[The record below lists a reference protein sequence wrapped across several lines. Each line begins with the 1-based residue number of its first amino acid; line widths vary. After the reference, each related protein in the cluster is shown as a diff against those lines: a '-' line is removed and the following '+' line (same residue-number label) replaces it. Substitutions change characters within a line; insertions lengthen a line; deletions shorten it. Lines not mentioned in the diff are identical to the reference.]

1 MSTKNFF
8 RIALATFGLAAA
20 SLAQAVTCQF
30 IGPSGGAWNN
40 PAYWSNCTGGNGV
53 PANTP
58 GPADR
63 AEIVGGIVDL
73 VAATFT
79 VGDLYLGNATIQ
91 GAGIG
96 VSTLNVINAGGIA
109 WGSGSYTFKTM
120 TVNFTS
126 SGNIPA
132 ANGPLTVDTA
142 ELILTAPLTT
152 MSADTITITGPGA
165 KIRNGGVFNP
175 STSLTMLGGGEFDN
189 EPSAAFS
196 PVTALTINGTAGS
209 FINQGNFFLPAGL
222 PVTWAN
228 AAAFSQPV
236 ASGGI
241 ISSGGAGIMDT
252 IGQTL
257 QLDGG
262 FVAGTPVFN
271 VGTLL
276 NNGAILAPGSPG
288 SIGTITVNGN
298 FTNANNPNARLAI
311 DITFNSTV
319 IVNGKLLV
327 SGNATLNGGGV
338 DFFYVDTGF
347 GAYTTTEFD
356 TIPFLQAG
364 SVVAGFS
371 GFSAPL
377 TGNSTSLVYTPTQ
390 VQFVVG
396 PPISPDV
403 GLSPT
408 SMTFPST
415 VVSTVS
421 APLVLTITNTG
432 TAPLNFFNIFT
443 STANF
448 DTSYLP
454 PKAPPIDSEPQRLT
468 EVAGESRRTGGET
481 IKSPGRKAPAM
492 DIKLAKYSGNGL
504 PNVTRPANPPC
515 GAGLN
520 PGDLCDVDVMFTPT
534 VTGPLSDQITVST
547 DAPGSPHFVPLDG
560 VSVIAAAPAIG
571 VTGSTTFPTTAVG
584 STSGV
589 QTITITNTGTATLIL
604 ASLTNSD
611 VFTFSDT
618 VNGPPPQSA
627 HWCGFGSDTM
637 GFPLAGSVSI
647 PPAATC
653 QLVLNFK
660 PLSATVYN
668 ATITIVSN
676 APSSPT
682 LINLTGTGAVGAT
695 ATLTPGPLNFG
706 SVNVGSTSTAQ
717 TATFTNT
724 SATPLTLSSIGV
736 GPGFN
741 VTGGTCAVGNV
752 IASSGGNCTITVTAS
767 PTVTGSIGS
776 ALQVITTPLSNNPS
790 VVVQVIGVA
799 ATPVISSPTTATG
812 NQGSAFSYTI
822 AATNSPVAFGA
833 TGLPAGLTINTST
846 GVISGVPT
854 VSGTFVVSLS
864 ATNGSGTG
872 TGTVT
877 ITVIAA
883 ASPAV
888 SLSQTLVAFGNQT
901 ANTTSTATPVTLTNS
916 GTASLLI
923 SGITASGDFG
933 FTTTCPIST
942 PPIGTGASCV
952 INITF
957 SPLTVAV
964 LTGSITIT
972 SNAPGSPH
980 TISLTGTGVGTAIP
994 VLTLAATSVGFPSTV
1009 VGTSSGYQTFQLTN
1023 SGLAT
1028 LTFSAI
1034 SVAGPFSR
1042 LTGAAVPLNCGAS
1055 LAPSASCQ
1063 IWLAFNP
1070 VFIGS
1075 GTGQL
1080 SITHN
1085 AAGSPTLVP
1094 LLGIGIPLPAPQ
1106 ISVITG
1112 LAFGDQVINTPATQT
1127 LDIANTGTATLNIA
1141 SINLTGADAGSY
1153 RLAGSCPSVAAGAAC
1168 TLTVTFVPAAVG
1180 AKTAQLTIVSN
1191 SGVAGATAAPSVTSV
1206 VTLSGNGVLSPLPV
1220 VTFNLTAIG
1229 FGNSIFGGA
1238 STSKPLILTNT
1249 GGAALTISNI
1259 VLGPDFLQMNN
1270 CGGVLGSAASC
1281 TINVQFSPLGTGPKF
1296 GDLQLF
1302 SNAAGSPHK
1311 VSLSGT
1317 GCRWFSQA
1325 QSRFFL
1331 TTC

>member
-8 RIALATFGLAAA
+8 RIALATFGLTAAP
-20 SLAQAVTCQF
+20 LLQAAICQW
-30 IGPSGGAWNN
+30 IGPSGGAWNT
-40 PAYWSNCTGGNGV
+40 PAYWSNCTGGNGT

-63 AEIVGGIVDL
+63 AEIVGGIVDFP
-73 VAATFT
+73 AGAYT
-79 VGDLYLGNATIQ
+79 VGDVYLGNATLQ

-96 VSTLNVINAGGIA
+96 ASNLQVINAGGIA

-120 TVNFTS
+120 SITFTS
-126 SGNIPA
+126 SVGIPA
-132 ANGPLTVDTA
+132 ANGPMTVDTA
-142 ELILTAPLTT
+142 ELILAAPSTN
-152 MSADTITITGPGA
+152 MFADTITITGPGA
-165 KIRNGGVFNP
+165 KIRNGGTFAP
-175 STSLTMLGGGEFDN
+175 STSLTILGGGEFDN
-189 EPSAAFS
+189 EPSATFVPATPFS
-196 PVTALTINGTAGS
+196 INGTAGS
-209 FINQGNFFLPAGL
+209 FINQGDFLLVGGTT
-222 PVTWAN
+222 VTWSN

-236 ASGGI
+236 PSGS
-241 ISSGGAGIMDT
+241 ISAPSGTGTMDAA
-252 IGQTL
+252 GQTL
-257 QLDGG
+257 QIDNG
-262 FVAGTPVFN
+262 FVAGTLVFN

-276 NNGAILAPGSPG
+276 NNGAILAP
-288 SIGTITVNGN
+288 SIGGGITVNGD
-298 FTNANNPNARLAI
+298 FVNANNPNARLAI

-319 IVNGKLLV
+319 IVSGKVQV
-327 SGNATLNGGGV
+327 SGTATLNGGGV
-338 DFFYVDTGF
+338 DFYYVDTGF
-347 GAYTTTEFD
+347 GPYTTTEFD

-364 SVVAGFS
+364 NVVPGFS

-396 PPISPDV
+396 PAISPDV

-408 SMTFPST
+408 SMSFPNTPVGSN
-415 VVSTVS
+415 S
-421 APLVLTITNTG
+421 APQILTITNTG
-432 TAPLNFFNIFT
+432 TAQLDLFNIT
-443 STANF
+443 STTLDYFTN
-448 DTSYLP
+448 YLP
-454 PKAPPIDSEPQRLT
+454 PIAPPPGDSTPMRFSANQAE
-468 EVAGESRRTGGET
+468 AGRGAAGQAVPSGG
-481 IKSPGRKAPAM
+481 GKAPALS
-492 DIKLAKYSGNGL
+492 IRLSKLGGNPL
-504 PNVTRPANPPC
+504 PNVTRPASPLC
-515 GAGLN
+515 GSFLIVGESC
-520 PGDLCDVDVMFTPT
+520 DLDVTFSPIAIGSRPANIAVF
-534 VTGPLSDQITVST
+534 SN
-547 DAPGSPHFVPLDG
+547 APGSPHAVPLSGIG
-560 VSVIAAAPAIG
+560 VVAAAADIA
-571 VTGSTTFPTTAVG
+571 VTGSTTFPTTATG

-589 QTITITNTGTATLIL
+589 QTITITNTGTANLVL
-604 ASLTNSD
+604 SSLTNSD

-627 HWCGFGSDTM
+627 HWCGFGSDPM
-637 GFPLAGSVSI
+637 GFPLAGTVTI

-660 PLSATVYN
+660 PLAATVYN

-682 LINLTGTGAVGAT
+682 VISLTGTGAVGAS
-695 ATLTPGPLNFG
+695 ATLAPDPLSFG
-706 SVNVGSTSTAQ
+706 SVNVGSTSTPL

-741 VTGGTCAVGNV
+741 VTGGSCAVGNV

-767 PTVTGSIGS
+767 PTVVGSIGS
-776 ALQVITTPLSNNPS
+776 ALQVVTTPLSNNPS
-790 VVVQVIGVA
+790 VVVQVVGVA

-812 NQGSAFSYTI
+812 NQGSAFSYSIT
-822 AATNSPVAFGA
+822 ATNSPTSYNA

-854 VSGTFVVSLS
+854 VSGAFAVNLS

-872 TGTVT
+872 TGIVT

-883 ASPAV
+883 ASPLV

-901 ANTTSTATPVTLTNS
+901 ANTTSTATVVTLTNS
-916 GTASLLI
+916 GTAGLVIL
-923 SGITASGDFG
+923 GINATGDFG

-942 PPIGTGASCV
+942 PPLGIGASCV

-957 SPLTVAV
+957 SPLTVAA
-964 LTGSITIT
+964 LSGSITIT
-972 SNAPGSPH
+972 STAPGSPH
-980 TISLTGTGVGTAIP
+980 VISLTGTGVGTAIP
-994 VLTLAATSVGFPSTV
+994 VLTLASTSVGFPSTV

-1034 SVAGPFSR
+1034 TVAGPFSR
-1042 LTGAAVPLNCGAS
+1042 LTGAGVPLDCGAS

-1070 VFIGS
+1070 VFVGS
-1075 GTGQL
+1075 GTGLL

-1085 AAGSPTLVP
+1085 AAGSPTKVP
-1094 LLGIGIPLPAPQ
+1094 LLGTGIPLPAPQ
-1106 ISVITG
+1106 IAVITG
-1112 LAFGDQVINTPATQT
+1112 LAFGDQVLNTPVTQT

-1141 SINLTGADAGSY
+1141 SITLTGADTASFRIAGTCS
-1153 RLAGSCPSVAAGAAC
+1153 SIAAGAAC

-1206 VTLSGNGVLSPLPV
+1206 VTLSGNGILSPLPV
-1220 VTFNLTAIG
+1220 ATFNLTAIG

-1238 STSKPLILTNT
+1238 SSPKPVTLTNT
-1249 GGAALTISNI
+1249 GGAVLNISNI
-1259 VLGPDFLQMNN
+1259 VLGPDFVQMNN
-1270 CGGVLGSAASC
+1270 CGGALGSAASC
-1281 TINVQFSPLGTGPKF
+1281 TINVQFSPLGTGPRS

-1331 TTC
+1331 TAC